1 MKSNYSLALIAV
13 AGSLFF
19 SCASLRAVETDQ
31 MEVARQGG
39 TSILNYNFTIAM
51 MKTGVDS
58 NARGKING
66 TFSSEGNF
74 NLQKLKISL
83 ANLDPNTTYLLTAF
97 LGDNT
102 NSIDVTGFTTGT
114 KGGFMVDYAKR
125 SQGNINPSSEPLPD
139 VLDPMCNIRE
149 LAVVNGNLETV
160 LMVDLT
166 NPDQGNYLIKRLMNN
181 TGLIP
186 AAAGKLQIHASSSA
200 TEFRLQASGLNP
212 RMDYLLVIN
221 GNVLHTNRSDKTG
234 KLIVNNLPKGSPNVL
249 GIQTVVLVDKAS
261 AGIVLISAGLGIPCI
276 EMGAQAAAPLG
287 AAANFAILAGSTV
300 ANTGPTIINGDL
312 GLSPGSAVTGFPPGV
327 VNGTQ
332 HVADTTADQA
342 KLDLTVAYNDAAG
355 RTVAPVSVA
364 GNIGGLTLPP
374 GLYKSTS
381 SLEISSGDLTLD
393 AQGDANAVFIF
404 QIASTLTTTA
414 GRQVVLSGGA
424 KAANVFWQVGT
435 SATLG
440 TTTIFK
446 GTIMADQA
454 ITLQTGATLDGRAL
468 ARIAAVTLDSNI
480 VTIPAP

>member
-19 SCASLRAVETDQ
+19 SGASLRAVGTDQ
-31 MEVARQGG
+31 MEVVSRGG
-39 TSILNYNFTIAM
+39 TSILHYIYTTAM
-51 MKTGVDS
+51 MNTGVDP
-58 NARGKING
+58 NARGRVDGVITRQGKSNI
-66 TFSSEGNF
+66 
-74 NLQKLKISL
+74 QRLKISL
-83 ANLDPNTTYLLTAF
+83 ANLDPNTTYLLTAY

-102 NSIDVTGFTTGT
+102 NSVDITGFTTNP
-114 KGGFMVDYAKR
+114 KGEFMADYVKK
-125 SQGNINPSSEPLPD
+125 SQGKTNPSSEPLPA

-149 LAVVNGNLETV
+149 LAIINGNTETV

-166 NPDQGNYLIKRLMNN
+166 NPDHGQYLVKRYMNN
-181 TGLIP
+181 TGFTP
-186 AAAGKLQIHASSSA
+186 AAAGILRIHADSGP
-200 TEFRLQASGLNP
+200 TEFRLQASGLAP
-212 RMDYLLVIN
+212 RTDYLVVIN
-221 GNVLHTNRSDKTG
+221 GNVLQTIRSDKNG
-234 KLIVNNLPKGSPNVL
+234 KLTVNKMPIGSPNVL
-249 GIQTVVLVDKAS
+249 DIQTVVLEDSVS
-261 AGIVLISAGLGIPCI
+261 AGIVLISAGLGIPCND
-276 EMGAQAAAPLG
+276 MGAQAVAPLG

-327 VNGTQ
+327 VNGAQ